1 VPFPIPF
8 QEGTQPDYNKKRMNL
23 GQLGASLA
31 LAALLAQAQQ
41 PNPSFDVVSIRPQ
54 SPDDNRFR
62 AKPPANGRFTATGSA
77 AKFLLM
83 LAFDVQESQI
93 AGGPAWFDKEKWDIE
108 AKSGDETRRYNDAE
122 SRAMLRTLLAER
134 FSLKIH
140 RETRQLPVYIL
151 GIAKGG
157 PKFKA
162 LDRDRGMN
170 IQITGNSIRLESGE
184 IPRLAQLLSTA
195 VGRPVIDR
203 TGLSQRYDLS
213 VTRDDAPVREGGVPG
228 LDTPRAPGDN
238 GSVFTA
244 VQNQLG
250 LRLDPQRTPVEVIVV
265 DRIERP
271 TPS

>member
-1 VPFPIPF
+1 
-8 QEGTQPDYNKKRMNL
+8 
-23 GQLGASLA
+23 
-31 LAALLAQAQQ
+31 
-41 PNPSFDVVSIRPQ
+41 
-54 SPDDNRFR
+54 
-62 AKPPANGRFTATGSA
+62 
-77 AKFLLM
+77 M

-93 AGGPAWFDKEKWDIE
+93 AGGPVWLDKEKWDIE
-108 AKSGDETRRYNDAE
+108 AKTGDESDRYSPEETRG
-122 SRAMLRTLLAER
+122 MLQNLLADR

-151 GIAKGG
+151 NIARGG

-162 LDRDRGMN
+162 LDHDRGMN

-195 VGRPVIDR
+195 AGRPVIDR

-213 VTRDDAPVREGGVPG
+213 VIWDDAPVREGGVPG

-250 LRLDPQRTPVEVIVV
+250 LRLDPQRAPVEVIVV
-265 DRIERP
+265 DRIDRP
-271 TPS
+271 SPN

>member
-1 VPFPIPF
+1 MAHTRACV
-8 QEGTQPDYNKKRMNL
+8 G
-23 GQLGASLA
+23 LA
-31 LAALLAQAQQ
+31 LVAALALAQQ
-41 PNPSFDVVSIRPQ
+41 PNPSFEVVSIRPQ
-54 SPDDNRFR
+54 APDDNRFR
-62 AKPPANGRFTATGSA
+62 VKPPANGRFTATGSV

-93 AGGPAWFDKEKWDIE
+93 VGGPPWLDKEKWDIE
-108 AKSGDETRRYNDAE
+108 AKRGDEPDRYSPEETRE
-122 SRAMLRTLLAER
+122 MLKNLLAER

-157 PKFKA
+157 PKFKG
-162 LDRDRGMN
+162 LDQDRGMN
-170 IQITGNSIRLESGE
+170 LQITGNSISLESGE
-184 IPRLAQLLSTA
+184 IARLAQLLSTA

-203 TGLSQRYDLS
+203 TGLGKRYNLS
-213 VTRDDAPVREGGVPG
+213 VTWDDAPVREGGVPG

-250 LRLDPQRTPVEVIVV
+250 LRLDPQRAAVEVIVI

-271 TPS
+271 TPN

>member
-1 VPFPIPF
+1 
-8 QEGTQPDYNKKRMNL
+8 L
-23 GQLGASLA
+23 
-31 LAALLAQAQQ
+31 
-41 PNPSFDVVSIRPQ
+41 
-54 SPDDNRFR
+54 
-62 AKPPANGRFTATGSA
+62 
-77 AKFLLM
+77 
-83 LAFDVQESQI
+83 
-93 AGGPAWFDKEKWDIE
+93 DKEKWDIE
-108 AKSGDETRRYNDAE
+108 AKKGDESDRYSPEETRG
-122 SRAMLRTLLAER
+122 MLQNLLADR

-151 GIAKGG
+151 NIARGG

-162 LDRDRGMN
+162 LDHDRGMN

-195 VGRPVIDR
+195 AGRPVIDR

-213 VTRDDAPVREGGVPG
+213 VIWDDAPVREGGVPG

-250 LRLDPQRTPVEVIVV
+250 LRLDPQRAPVEVIVV
-265 DRIERP
+265 DRIDRP
-271 TPS
+271 SPN